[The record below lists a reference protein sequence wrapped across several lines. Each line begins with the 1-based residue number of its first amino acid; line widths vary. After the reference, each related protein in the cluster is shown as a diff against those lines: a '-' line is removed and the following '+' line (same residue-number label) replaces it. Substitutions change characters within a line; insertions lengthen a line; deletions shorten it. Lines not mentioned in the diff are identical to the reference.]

1 MSTKAMKS
9 GVKDEV
15 KFDFKIKGQKPI
27 ITKDICQFNIT
38 GQDLKEDKLIEVL
51 KKFGY
56 KEME

>member
-38 GQDLKEDKLIEVL
+38 GQDLKEDKLVEVL

>member
-1 MSTKAMKS
+1 MKS

-38 GQDLKEDKLIEVL
+38 GQDLKEDKLVEVL

>member
-1 MSTKAMKS
+1 MSTKAIKS

-38 GQDLKEDKLIEVL
+38 GQDLKEEKLVEVL

>member
-9 GVKDEV
+9 GIKDEV

-38 GQDLKEDKLIEVL
+38 GQDLKEDKLVEVL